1 MFFILL
7 LILTTTSI
15 AGAAAFFSVYGLA
28 HTFSGTFWSVVWMG
42 GSLEAGKLIAASY
55 AYRYW
60 KQTPWVLKSFLI
72 ISIFVLM
79 LLTSVGIFGYLSS
92 GYQTDTLSFK
102 QNEQQVLLLEKEE
115 KELQSRKK
123 EIDKQIAELP
133 PNFVRGRRQL
143 IDSFQSETGRINKRL
158 PELTAEV
165 QKLKSQQIQA
175 EAHVGPII
183 YIAKVFDMPTDN
195 ATKWLIFL
203 LIFVFDPLAV
213 TLTICVNI
221 ALKLRKD
228 EKDHLGST
236 ADLEYFLNKP
246 FVNNG
251 SQSSDVG
258 GSSVNANAGSVA
270 TVSPAGENVKRTDD
284 ESSLTMPSIDNV
296 SAPFVFPRGNWND
309 PNLTSTAVIPSHV
322 PLDITSVQYPA
333 GTQVMPA
340 LKPQDN
346 SNKGL
351 KFQVVDEDPKED
363 SPEWLERFKRRSNI
377 VESMRTDTLK

>member
-42 GSLEAGKLIAASY
+42 GSLEAGKLIAASF

-60 KQTPWVLKSFLI
+60 NRTPWILNAFLVM
-72 ISIFVLM
+72 SIVVLM

-102 QNEQQVLLLEKEE
+102 QNEQQTILLEKEE
-115 KELQSRKK
+115 KELQTRKQQ
-123 EIDKQIAELP
+123 IDKQIAELP
-133 PNFVRGRRQL
+133 ANFVKGRKQL

-158 PELTAEV
+158 PEISVEV
-165 QKLKSQQIQA
+165 QKLKTEQIKA

-221 ALKLRKD
+221 ALKIRKD
-228 EKDHLGST
+228 DKKVEDKPVSVDYVVVDQPILTTPPIQEST
-236 ADLEYFLNKP
+236 PVEAVPSPQPEPPPEPQQDTSKP
-246 FVNNG
+246 
-251 SQSSDVG
+251 
-258 GSSVNANAGSVA
+258 
-270 TVSPAGENVKRTDD
+270 
-284 ESSLTMPSIDNV
+284 
-296 SAPFVFPRGNWND
+296 
-309 PNLTSTAVIPSHV
+309 
-322 PLDITSVQYPA
+322 
-333 GTQVMPA
+333 
-340 LKPQDN
+340 
-346 SNKGL
+346 L
-351 KFQVVDEDPKED
+351 KFEVLDEDPKPESTE
-363 SPEWLERFKRRSNI
+363 SPEWLERFKRRANI
-377 VESMRTDTLK
+377 VESMRTGTVS